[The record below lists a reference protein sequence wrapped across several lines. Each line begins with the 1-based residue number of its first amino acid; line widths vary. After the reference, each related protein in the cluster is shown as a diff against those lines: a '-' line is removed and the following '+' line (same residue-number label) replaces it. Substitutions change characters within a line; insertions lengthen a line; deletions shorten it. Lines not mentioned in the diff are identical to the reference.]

1 MVRRSL
7 IPITLAFVLA
17 ACANAST
24 GAGSGGVAE
33 PPPAVDQRRVGVYAT
48 LIDELTRA
56 ESAEWR
62 RIYVVTTLCRNPA
75 EPEDTSAGSCDD
87 VLTEAEQAALRE
99 RLGAEHLRFVDDP
112 TPLYD
117 DSWMQGPP
125 RDVVLTLGPIVE
137 RDDEVRVGASYACG
151 GLCGSGTTYV
161 LRPDGDLWSVVGQ
174 RGPMWI
180 A

>member
-7 IPITLAFVLA
+7 IPTVFAIVLA

-33 PPPAVDQRRVGVYAT
+33 PSPAVDQRRAGVYAS

-62 RIYVVTTLCRNPA
+62 RVYVVTSLCRNPA
-75 EPEDTSAGSCDD
+75 EPGATSAVSCDD
-87 VLTEAEQAALRE
+87 VLTEPEQAALRE
-99 RLGAEHLRFVDDP
+99 RFGAGHLRFIDDP

-117 DSWMQGPP
+117 DQWMQGPP

-137 RDDEVRVGASYACG
+137 HDDEVRVGASYACG

-161 LRPDGDLWSVVGQ
+161 LQHEGDLWTVVGH

>member
-7 IPITLAFVLA
+7 IPITVAFVLA
-17 ACANAST
+17 GCANAST
-24 GAGSGGVAE
+24 GAGSGGVVE
-33 PPPAVDQRRVGVYAT
+33 PSPALDQRRVSVYAT

-56 ESAEWR
+56 ESAQWR
-62 RIYVVTTLCRNPA
+62 RIYVVTTLCRDPA
-75 EPEDTSAGSCDD
+75 EPVETSPAECDD
-87 VLTEAEQAALRE
+87 VLTEAEQTALRD
-99 RLGAEHLRFVDDP
+99 RSGVDDLRFIEDP

-117 DSWMQGPP
+117 DAWMQGPP

>member
-7 IPITLAFVLA
+7 LITLTLVLA

-24 GAGSGGVAE
+24 GVGSGGVAE
-33 PPPAVDQRRVGVYAT
+33 PSPAVDQRRVGVYAT

-56 ESAEWR
+56 ESAQWR
-62 RIYVVTTLCRNPA
+62 RVYVVTTLCRNPA
-75 EPEDTSAGSCDD
+75 EPEEASAAECDD
-87 VLTEAEQAALRE
+87 VLTEAEQAALQE
-99 RLGAEHLRFVDDP
+99 RLGADDLRFIDDP

-117 DSWMQGPP
+117 DDWMQGPP

-151 GLCGSGTTYV
+151 GLCGSGSTYV
-161 LRPDGDLWSVVGQ
+161 LRPDGDVWSVVGQ